1 MTCRTTFPTRKHPEG
16 AAAVIGDR
24 LRVEIWNSGYIF
36 QLASICLGQPI
47 EMFTTFNLLH
57 IQKWQ
62 TLFLRRGNLN
72 TRSVEV
78 FNQFFQHT
86 MQYKYQTYLNTDNDQ

>member
-1 MTCRTTFPTRKHPEG
+1 VACRTAFPICKYPEG

-24 LRVEIWNSGYIF
+24 LRVEIRNSGYIF

-47 EMFTTFNLLH
+47 EMFTKFNLLH

-78 FNQFFQHT
+78 LNHLFEHT
-86 MQYKYQTYLNTDNDQ
+86 KQYKCQK

>member
-1 MTCRTTFPTRKHPEG
+1 VACRTTFPTCKYPEG

-36 QLASICLGQPI
+36 QLASIFLGQPV
-47 EMFTTFNLLH
+47 EMFNKFNILH

-78 FNQFFQHT
+78 FNHLFEHT
-86 MQYKYQTYLNTDNDQ
+86 KQYKCQT